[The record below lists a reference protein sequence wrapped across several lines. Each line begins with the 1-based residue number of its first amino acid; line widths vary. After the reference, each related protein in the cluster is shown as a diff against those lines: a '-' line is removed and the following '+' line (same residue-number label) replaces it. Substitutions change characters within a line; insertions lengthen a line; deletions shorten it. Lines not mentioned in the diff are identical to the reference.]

1 MTVFN
6 IRINPLLFSI
16 VFHLLIILLFYLMKF
31 SMENPTR
38 DFVEL
43 GFGSS
48 GSGFPSGGASSDFG
62 LTQQSAM
69 QEQQLKQNQEV
80 KEVELPKSQNTEDEN
95 VITQPEKNKEKN
107 KSETQTEKNNLSD
120 KNSKTSSSAVGAG
133 GEGPAGFG
141 VDIDFGG
148 RGIRKIYSYIIPK
161 YPDGVSK
168 EIDVKLKFSI
178 LPDGTVGTIIPLMKV
193 DSRLENAAM
202 NSLRQWR
209 FEPLPKGQKQFDQT
223 AIIVFP
229 YRLR

>member
-1 MTVFN
+1 MDY
-6 IRINPLLFSI
+6 PA
-16 VFHLLIILLFYLMKF
+16 K
-31 SMENPTR
+31 

-43 GFGSS
+43 GFGST
-48 GSGFPSGGASSDFG
+48 GSGYPSGGLSSEFG
-62 LTQQSAM
+62 QVQQSTSQEQPLTQ
-69 QEQQLKQNQEV
+69 NREV
-80 KEVELPKSQNTEDEN
+80 KEVELPKSENTEDDN
-95 VITQPEKNKEKN
+95 VITQAEKSKEKN
-107 KSETQTEKNNLSD
+107 TEAKSE
-120 KNSKTSSSAVGAG
+120 KTNVNDESQKKSSSAVGAG

-148 RGIRKIYSYIIPK
+148 RGIRKIYSYSLPK

-168 EIDVKLKFSI
+168 EIDVKLRFTI

>member
-6 IRINPLLFSI
+6 IRINPLIFSI
-16 VFHLLIILLFYLMKF
+16 VFHLLVLLIFFLIKYSIDYPVK
-31 SMENPTR
+31 

-48 GSGFPSGGASSDFG
+48 GSGYPSGGLSSEFG
-62 LTQQSAM
+62 LIQQSTS
-69 QEQQLKQNQEV
+69 QEQPLTQNREV
-80 KEVELPKSQNTEDEN
+80 KEVELPKSANTEDDN
-95 VITQPEKNKEKN
+95 VITQAEKSKEKN
-107 KSETQTEKNNLSD
+107 TDAKSE
-120 KNSKTSSSAVGAG
+120 KTNVNDESQKKSSLAVGAG

-148 RGIRKIYSYIIPK
+148 RGIRKIYSYSLPK

-168 EIDVKLKFSI
+168 EIDVKLRFTI

-209 FEPLPKGQKQFDQT
+209 FEPLPKSQKQFDQT
-223 AIIVFP
+223 AVIVFP